1 MMTNLPP
8 KITSSLVQK
17 DVFFQRFVNLLMKD
31 GKKSR
36 AHKLIM
42 DTLEILVQEGV
53 PIKKSPNILQE
64 AIENMQPSFHLRGVR
79 KRGRVQEVPAI
90 LPIHRKQALAIR
102 WLLEGAHAK
111 KKRLPN
117 KPFSFHLAKEIIEAL
132 RKEALG
138 VRKRQ
143 ELHRQVEKNRA
154 SARMRWWRK

>member
-1 MMTNLPP
+1 MTNLPP

-111 KKRLPN
+111 KSDYPTSLS
-117 KPFSFHLAKEIIEAL
+117 PFSWQKKLLKL
-132 RKEALG
+132 CVKKL
-138 VRKRQ
+138 
-143 ELHRQVEKNRA
+143 
-154 SARMRWWRK
+154 